1 MPVYPLLFMVNLV
14 FVCFWMYFQFAFWK
28 GMRRSHPDLYNQIG
42 PENLVFGVSLWNL
55 GKTFLFLARGKH
67 RDLAEKSPWSWI
79 GARADTFG
87 TFGGL
92 LPTTSPQG
100 AGPSRS
106 VRARMMVSI
115 ESSAT
120 SSTGAGVRPDTM
132 VFPRQQLNRIGRRA

>member
-67 RDLAEKSPWSWI
+67 RDLAEKSLVVMGYIVLWSTV
-79 GARADTFG
+79 GSCLTFAAMG
-87 TFGGL
+87 IVPVDAF
-92 LPTTSPQG
+92 
-100 AGPSRS
+100 
-106 VRARMMVSI
+106 VRI
-115 ESSAT
+115 
-120 SSTGAGVRPDTM
+120 
-132 VFPRQQLNRIGRRA
+132 